1 MILVVFYQKKKLY
14 KEKYENILIYDI
26 SYKTSAS
33 TKPLRIRYNKIS
45 KAMMKLDIQYCFDC
59 GWFDRICDRI
69 KYKMKN
75 KDITDSV
82 NHTFVR
88 IRIDSYNSLP
98 TEKIS
103 SFYVIILIV
112 KTLY

>member
-1 MILVVFYQKKKLY
+1 MTFHTKLQQVQNHCVLGTI
-14 KEKYENILIYDI
+14 KDL
-26 SYKTSAS
+26 
-33 TKPLRIRYNKIS
+33 S

>member
-1 MILVVFYQKKKLY
+1 
-14 KEKYENILIYDI
+14 
-26 SYKTSAS
+26 
-33 TKPLRIRYNKIS
+33 
-45 KAMMKLDIQYCFDC
+45 
-59 GWFDRICDRI
+59 
-69 KYKMKN
+69 MKN

-112 KTLY
+112 KTLLIA